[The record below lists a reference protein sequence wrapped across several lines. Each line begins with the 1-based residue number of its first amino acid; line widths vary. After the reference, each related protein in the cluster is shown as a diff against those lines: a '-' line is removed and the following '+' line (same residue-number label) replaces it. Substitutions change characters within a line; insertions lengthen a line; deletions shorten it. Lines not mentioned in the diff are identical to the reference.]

1 MDVRARILNH
11 TLFGAAKF
19 HYIQKNKF
27 LKIENNFQKFK
38 KNSRV
43 IALILNGTS
52 FLRIEKKLKKFDFTN
67 FPIL

>member
-38 KNSRV
+38 KKSRA
-43 IALILNGTS
+43 IALNSEIIPHIQK
-52 FLRIEKKLKKFDFTN
+52 FLWNNSKIHTPEH
-67 FPIL
+67 

>member
-38 KNSRV
+38 TNSRA
-43 IALILNGTS
+43 IALKTRTIYKVL
-52 FLRIEKKLKKFDFTN
+52 
-67 FPIL
+67 